1 MIRHRSRRSGRAGAW
16 TSLTAS
22 TPTGRAGRP
31 TLKTIAYITG
41 LGVTTVSRA
50 LNDAPD
56 IGQATKERVRLVASQ
71 IGYRP
76 NRAGVRLRT
85 GKTNVISLIL
95 SIETEVLGLTS
106 HVVYGISEYLA
117 GSPYHLIVTPYNM
130 RSDPLE
136 PVRYI
141 VETGS
146 ADGIIFSRTE
156 PEDARVRY
164 LHERGFPFASHGRTE
179 MDIVHPYFDFDNA
192 RYAEIAVDRL
202 AARGRRQLALL
213 PPSPQLTYA
222 RHMTAGFLRGIERH
236 DLVEMPVHG
245 ITTDSPPEAMRVEMA
260 RLMAA
265 RRRPDGHRL
274 RQRRLGDLGDHR
286 GGVRRPGHR
295 ARLRRGGEGILRS
308 DAQVPPRDRGGARG
322 LPRRRHGPRPRGRAH
337 HRGRAGRRAADDR
350 RARAGGGRRVSP
362 PSRLRRNTPAISRTV
377 SLESMV

>member
-1 MIRHRSRRSGRAGAW
+1 MDR
-16 TSLTAS
+16 TDPLDE

-56 IGQATKERVRLVASQ
+56 IGQGTKERVRLVASQ

-85 GKTNVISLIL
+85 GRTNVISLIL
-95 SIETEVLGLTS
+95 PIETEVLGLTS
-106 HVVYGISEYLA
+106 HIVHGLSEYLA
-117 GSPYHLIVTPYNM
+117 GTRYHLIVTPYSR

-164 LHERGFPFASHGRTE
+164 LHERGFPFASHGRTD
-179 MDIVHPYFDFDNA
+179 MAIVHPYFDFDNG

-202 AARGRRQLALL
+202 AERGRRQLALL
-213 PPSPQLTYA
+213 PPPAHLTYA
-222 RHMTAGFLRGIERH
+222 RHMTAGFLRGVERH
-236 DLVEMPVHG
+236 DLLEIPVHG
-245 ITTDSPPEAMRVEMA
+245 VTSDSAPEAVEA
-260 RLMAA
+260 EFRRLMEA
-265 RRRPDGHRL
+265 RRRPDGIVCASAASGITAIAAAESVGLVIGRDFDVAVKESFDL
-274 RQRRLGDLGDHR
+274 MRKFRREIIVVNEDFRAAGMGLAR
-286 GGVRRPGHR
+286 AVVRTI
-295 ARLRRGGEGILRS
+295 EGIPAAEL
-308 DAQVPPRDRGGARG
+308 QTLEVPEA
-322 LPRRRHGPRPRGRAH
+322 
-337 HRGRAGRRAADDR
+337 AGVLAVAA
-350 RARAGGGRRVSP
+350 G
-362 PSRLRRNTPAISRTV
+362 
-377 SLESMV
+377 